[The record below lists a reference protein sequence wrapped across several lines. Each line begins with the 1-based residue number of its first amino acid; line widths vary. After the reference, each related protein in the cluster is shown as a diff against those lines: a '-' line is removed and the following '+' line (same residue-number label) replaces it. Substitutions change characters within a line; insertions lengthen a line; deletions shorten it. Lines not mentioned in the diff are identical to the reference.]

1 MCGCKI
7 TNQYPSNKWVCKDS
21 HLCVGVFSRW
31 AVAEIMEV
39 VVVNQTVLSLSAP
52 LHTRGLFIQGM
63 CVFASA
69 WHALAYVCVR
79 VRAHVEQLGGLCFFL
94 YRWFCPLVCVSGS
107 VSFPCWD
114 GLVMHREVA
123 SGQIGPLSAVVSLS
137 LSSMLWSLSFS
148 LFLFSPFL
156 WHNLLC
162 MDPFISF
169 TFVYPVLSISP
180 SFFQSAHSLPLSFS
194 LSPCHFI
201 HHKHFQCWHTRVGS
215 HTESS
220 ATTIMST
227 LSSHNNTRITCWERQ
242 ALLGAVSPTWL
253 RRIVCQH
260 LTELRLWKC
269 EIWSWISP
277 LYAVFSVVSACV
289 LFFFL
294 CFCFPGWDVVV
305 RWSEDAHLL

>member
-148 LFLFSPFL
+148 LCFSFPFFSDTTYSAWTPL
-156 WHNLLC
+156 SPSLLSTQSSPSLPVSSNLLTLC
-162 MDPFISF
+162 LSLSLSLPVILF
-169 TFVYPVLSISP
+169 TTSIS
-180 SFFQSAHSLPLSFS
+180 SAGTP
-194 LSPCHFI
+194 
-201 HHKHFQCWHTRVGS
+201 
-215 HTESS
+215 E
-220 ATTIMST
+220 
-227 LSSHNNTRITCWERQ
+227 
-242 ALLGAVSPTWL
+242 
-253 RRIVCQH
+253 
-260 LTELRLWKC
+260 
-269 EIWSWISP
+269 
-277 LYAVFSVVSACV
+277 
-289 LFFFL
+289 
-294 CFCFPGWDVVV
+294 
-305 RWSEDAHLL
+305 